1 MSESFSFSVL
11 YGVRSLQKTKK
22 GCFCLNDEKIVSMYL
37 ARDEKAISASSDK
50 YGKYCFAVANNI
62 LGNDEDSR
70 ECVNDTWLR
79 AWNSIPP
86 AKPSVLKLFL
96 AKITRNLAFDRYK
109 KSHAQKRGEFEAL
122 LGELEEC
129 ILSVT
134 DTESEYSQKEL
145 GETITAF
152 LSSLSSR
159 ERDIFAGRYY
169 FGFSVRQIAKKRL
182 MSENSVSA
190 VLSRTR
196 KKLKAYLCE
205 KGYTI

>member
-1 MSESFSFSVL
+1 M
-11 YGVRSLQKTKK
+11 
-22 GCFCLNDEKIVSMYL
+22 NDEKIVSMYL

-122 LGELEEC
+122 YPSDLPCPAGCREELADLQTVMVYLERE
-129 ILSVT
+129 V
-134 DTESEYSQKEL
+134 
-145 GETITAF
+145 ET
-152 LSSLSSR
+152 
-159 ERDIFAGRYY
+159 
-169 FGFSVRQIAKKRL
+169 V
-182 MSENSVSA
+182 
-190 VLSRTR
+190 
-196 KKLKAYLCE
+196 
-205 KGYTI
+205 